1 MSRDQR
7 TIFWS
12 LGEIRVQEVNL
23 RIVVW
28 IVTEAM
34 GLNDVAGGRRIQE
47 REGFNDL
54 VLKNFRI

>member
-23 RIVVW
+23 RIVW